1 MATTRTILRFTAWFS
16 AGLALFTAGLA
27 LGQHPAPTDYKGV
40 KESVLAAIDLAK
52 EVDSVENRE
61 LRVSRAIV
69 APGGH
74 IGLHSHQGDPTIV
87 YVLDGVL
94 TNHHDDGT
102 TEEFRSGQVF
112 AEFGPRSHW
121 VENNGPTPVIFI
133 AANIHR
139 RE

>member
-1 MATTRTILRFTAWFS
+1 MTTRTVLRITAWSS
-16 AGLALFTAGLA
+16 AGLALFLAGLA

-40 KESVLAAIDLAK
+40 EESVLAAIDLAK
-52 EVDSVENRE
+52 EIDSVENRE
-61 LRVSRAIV
+61 LRVSRATV

-87 YVLDGVL
+87 YILAGVL
-94 TNHHDDGT
+94 TNHHDNGT
-102 TEEFRSGQVF
+102 MEEFRSGQVF

-121 VENNGPTPVIFI
+121 VENNGPTPVTFI
-133 AANIHR
+133 TANIHR

>member
-1 MATTRTILRFTAWFS
+1 MTTRTSLRIAAWFL
-16 AGLALFTAGLA
+16 AGLAPFTAGFA

-40 KESVLAAIDLAK
+40 QESVLAAIELAN
-52 EVDSVENRE
+52 EIDSVDNRQ
-61 LRVSRAIV
+61 LRVSRTTI

-87 YVLDGVL
+87 YILAGVL

-102 TEEFRSGQVF
+102 AEEFQPGQVL

-121 VENNGPTPVIFI
+121 VENKGSTPVVFI

>member
-1 MATTRTILRFTAWFS
+1 MSMNKALRITAWCL
-16 AGLALFTAGLA
+16 AGIALLTAGFA
-27 LGQHPAPTDYKGV
+27 LGQDSAPTDYKGV
-40 KESVLAAIDLAK
+40 TESVLATIDLSK
-52 EVDSVENRE
+52 EIDSVENRE
-61 LRVSRAIV
+61 LRLSRAIV

-102 TEEFRSGQVF
+102 TEEYRSGQVF

-121 VENNGPTPVIFI
+121 VENQGPAPVTFI
-133 AANIHR
+133 TANIHR